1 MLEKRENTVNCHLF
15 SNVLLKCTFN
25 QAEPKKM
32 YEIEMLY
39 ENIKFVVQKYWGYR
53 FVLTLYGIWFKY

>member
-1 MLEKRENTVNCHLF
+1 
-15 SNVLLKCTFN
+15 
-25 QAEPKKM
+25 M

-39 ENIKFVVQKYWGYR
+39 ENIKFVVQKYWEYR

>member
-1 MLEKRENTVNCHLF
+1 
-15 SNVLLKCTFN
+15 
-25 QAEPKKM
+25 M